1 MKILCVI
8 QRFFPVIG
16 GSELLTKTFMD
27 HLSKKHQITIYTT
40 NAFDIKAFW
49 DKNARTI
56 KNNYSLNY
64 EIKRFDFLVPSQIAH
79 DVKLEKFSIP
89 SNYPGPFSP
98 KMWTELV
105 SKQIDYDLIYVTS
118 FPYDHILPAY
128 VAARKWNI
136 PIIVTPFIHQ
146 GFPELY
152 FTSVKLTILNNSNG
166 IFVISNSEKNIL
178 KEYGINENK
187 ISVIS
192 PVLSE
197 QKDFH
202 HDQEK
207 FYNEFSIP
215 TNHKII
221 LFVGSK
227 SFTKGVIHLM
237 ESMNIVWK
245 SHDNVT
251 LLLIG
256 PDSKEFINYFS
267 TIPKFRKDK
276 IINLGT
282 VSDETKTNAYH
293 ACDIFVMP
301 SKSESFGLVYL
312 EAWLQ
317 GKPVIA
323 CNIPPISDI
332 IENKKDG
339 LLVDFGNTIQIG
351 NSILHLIDNPKIC
364 KQYGECGKKKALEY
378 TSIKNLDYFE
388 EKCISIINEFKN
400 KKP

>member
-40 NAFDIKAFW
+40 NAFDIKSFW
-49 DKNARTI
+49 DKNAKKI
-56 KNNYSLNY
+56 KNNNSVNY

-79 DVKLEKFSIP
+79 NDKLEKFPIS

-136 PIIVTPFIHQ
+136 PIIITPFIHQ

-152 FTSVKLTILNNSNG
+152 FTSVKLSILNNSNG
-166 IFVISNSEKNIL
+166 IFVISESEKNIL
-178 KEYGINENK
+178 KKYGIDENK
-187 ISVIS
+187 ISIIS
-192 PVLSE
+192 PVLPE
-197 QKDFH
+197 QKDFCK
-202 HDQEK
+202 DTEK
-207 FYNEFSIP
+207 FRKKFSIP
-215 TNHKII
+215 SDSKII

-227 SFTKGVIHLM
+227 SFSKGIIHLM
-237 ESMNIVWK
+237 ESMTVVWK
-245 SHDNVT
+245 NHDDVI

-256 PDSKEFINYFS
+256 PDSKEFIDYFS
-267 TIPKFRKDK
+267 NLPKSHKSK

-282 VSDETKTNAYH
+282 VDDETKTNAYF
-293 ACDIFVMP
+293 ACDIFAMP

-317 GKPVIA
+317 GKPVIG
-323 CNIPPISDI
+323 CNISPISDI
-332 IENKKDG
+332 IENKENG
-339 LLVDFGNTIQIG
+339 LLVDFGNTTQIG
-351 NSILHLIDNPKIC
+351 NAILHLIDNPKIC
-364 KQYGECGKKKALEY
+364 KKYGKSGKKKILEY
-378 TSIKNLDYFE
+378 ISMKNLDYFE

-400 KKP
+400 KKH